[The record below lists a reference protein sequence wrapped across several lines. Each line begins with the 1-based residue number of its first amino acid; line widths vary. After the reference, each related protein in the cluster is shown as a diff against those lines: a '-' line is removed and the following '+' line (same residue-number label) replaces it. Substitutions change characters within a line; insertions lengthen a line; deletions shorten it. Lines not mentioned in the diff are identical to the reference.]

1 MTITEAFDIREDL
14 IGEKVGKV
22 VVKNI
27 NEIQSTLAAEEIDVV
42 ILTTPESVAQQV
54 ADQLVEAGGKVY
66 LTLRQAEL
74 KHHKMYKFTIL
85 IWVLN
90 YNHYC
95 SL

>member
-1 MTITEAFDIREDL
+1 M
-14 IGEKVGKV
+14 GKV

-54 ADQLVEAGGKVY
+54 ADQLVEVGVKGILNFTPSRVKTPQDV
-66 LTLRQAEL
+66 Q
-74 KHHKMYKFTIL
+74 FTIL